1 MKSISLRGID
11 EELALRLKQEAEAAR
26 KSLNQYVLE
35 TIKRHVGLENERQ
48 FTRVYHDLDHLF
60 GRWSDDEFNMIQG
73 KIDAERLI
81 DSELWR

>member
-35 TIKRHVGLENERQ
+35 TIKRHVGLEKERQ

-73 KIDAERLI
+73 KIDGERRI

>member
-35 TIKRHVGLENERQ
+35 TIKRHVGLEKERQ